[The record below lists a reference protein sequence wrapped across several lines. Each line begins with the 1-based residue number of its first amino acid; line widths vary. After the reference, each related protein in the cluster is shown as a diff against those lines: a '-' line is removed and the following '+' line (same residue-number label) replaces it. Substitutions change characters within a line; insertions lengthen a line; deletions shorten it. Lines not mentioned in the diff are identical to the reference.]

1 MAKRTGPSD
10 YAAIRSRGKEDL
22 WKTSAD
28 WGKRVFDEQY
38 DDPAHFLLEL
48 LQNAEDALARR
59 TRKPPKAKR
68 GVAFELTDDG
78 LRFRHFGDPFDRADV
93 ESICRIGQSTKKL
106 DDIGRFGLGFKS
118 VYAFTDRPRIHSGP
132 EDFAIADYFK
142 PEACEPLASRGRDET
157 VIEVPRTSDRGDW
170 DRLSASMDEMLSPVN
185 LLFLRHIESVRWRD
199 ARGSTTTCDRKAQ
212 RLDRNV
218 RRVTITHAPSGDE
231 PSHADHWL
239 VFSRPVQVD
248 RDRRIPVEIAFR
260 ENTERATAN
269 RRRIE
274 SVPHSRLYAY
284 FPTNEDTRVGF
295 LIQGPYN
302 TTPARDSVR
311 KHDEWNERLVTET
324 AALLRSALRWF
335 RYNGGVTTEILS
347 CLPLDRS
354 DFIDTMFEPLFTATL
369 DVLCTQK
376 LLPTYDGSHVAVD
389 RARLGGGDR
398 LRALFK
404 EQELGELCQVT
415 GGVHWLRGDITRDS
429 AHEVYRYVRDE
440 LKVQVLRPKNIVG
453 LLTRDFLV
461 ARTDAWVRKFYEF
474 LAEQE
479 GLQGLLRRKPIVR
492 LADGSQVRPPGESD
506 SSVFVPGPTSTRFR
520 TVRESVCD
528 TDEARR
534 FLESMGIR
542 EADVVDDVVANRL
555 PAYGDDGPAF
565 GDGDYTTDLEHIE
578 AASMTDSQEA
588 RQRLIERL
596 RNTRWVKVVDSRGAA
611 SGWRRPAEVYAPTPL
626 LRDLFDGIEGIC
638 FWDSSVFPSDSD
650 SLPRLLKECGVA
662 DRLRPKGSRLSM
674 DEQRAILLR
683 ENVPSVYGRRVDD
696 WTLEGVRRVVT
707 AIAEM
712 EDSEREGRS
721 ARLWEA
727 LVEWWRRESPS
738 RRERVCQGT
747 ARWSHHGPKEK
758 HFDAS
763 FLVLLRS
770 TPWVASGGTLHVP
783 EDVVFSSTG
792 WEDEPAL
799 HALLGFRD
807 EDDARREQEEGMLRL
822 LEEKGISDLAALRV
836 HLAGS
841 GRRDDFRDDEKEI
854 GVGDPSDGGWR
865 PEGTLKGVAD
875 WWDEAKDE
883 ERRKYAT
890 DVYPESV
897 HPERLRD
904 SGRAE
909 WFTMFALACFRSFG
923 RTQDTQHRGF
933 IERAIA
939 EGWWNDLANS
949 RPPEKMEP
957 WLDRLDRWSD
967 AGQTLQDQKFSMW
980 RESFVALY
988 TVARWLDEYIL
999 VMRHFP
1005 DIVEEAERPVLL
1017 RDVMNPTY
1025 SPPVRKLGVEA
1036 APLARTVGMGIN
1048 WMIREL
1054 IRNGFYEQGE
1064 VMAPYSWMPSRRV
1077 RHFLEAQGLEKHD
1090 ENSDD
1095 SLRIHEFVCEEL
1107 GSEVAEFHGDYDL
1120 PLQLWTRRRRGRQ

>member
-1 MAKRTGPSD
+1 MPKPTGPSD
-10 YAAIRSRGKEDL
+10 YTAIRARGKDEL
-22 WKTSAD
+22 WETAAD

-59 TRKPPKAKR
+59 ARKPPKAKR
-68 GVAFELTDDG
+68 GVAFELTGDG

-132 EDFAIADYFK
+132 EDFAIVDYFK
-142 PEACEPLASRGRDET
+142 PEACEPMASRGRDET
-157 VIEVPRTSDRGDW
+157 VIEVPRTSGRGDW

-185 LLFLRHIESVRWRD
+185 LLFLRHIESVRWTNV
-199 ARGSTTTCDRKAQ
+199 RGSTTTCDRKAE
-212 RLDRNV
+212 RIDRNV
-218 RRVTITHAPSGDE
+218 RRVTITQAPSGDE
-231 PSHADHWL
+231 PPRADHWL
-239 VFSRPVQVD
+239 VFSQPVQVD
-248 RDRRIPVEIAFR
+248 RDRHVQIAFR
-260 ENTERATAN
+260 QDPERATAN
-269 RRRIE
+269 RIGIE
-274 SVPHSRLYAY
+274 PVPHSRLYAY

-324 AALLRSALRWF
+324 ATLLRSALRWF
-335 RYNGGVTTEILS
+335 RYHGGITTEILS

-354 DFIDTMFEPLFTATL
+354 DFIDTMFEPLFTETL
-369 DVLCTQK
+369 DAFCTQK
-376 LLPTYDGSHVAVD
+376 LLPTYDGAHVAVD
-389 RARLGGGDR
+389 RARLGGGDH

-404 EQELGELCQVT
+404 EQILGELCRVS

-429 AHEVYRYVRDE
+429 AREVYRYVRDE
-440 LKVQVLRPKNIVG
+440 LKVEVLNPRNIVG
-453 LLTRDFLV
+453 LLDRDFLM
-461 ARTDAWVRKFYEF
+461 ARTDAWIRRFYAF
-474 LAEQE
+474 LVEQE

-492 LADGSQVRPPGESD
+492 LADGSQVRPPGDSD
-506 SSVFVPGPTSTRFR
+506 PGVFLPGPTRTRFR

-528 TDEARR
+528 TDDARR

-542 EADVVDDVVANRL
+542 EADVVDDVIANRL
-555 PAYGDDGPAF
+555 PVYGDNGPIF
-565 GDGDYTTDLEHIE
+565 DDGDYMADLERIE
-578 AASMTDSQEA
+578 AASMTDSREA

-596 RNTRWVKVVDSRGAA
+596 EDTRWVKVVDSWGAA

-626 LRDLFDGIEGIC
+626 LRDLFDGIQGTN

-650 SLPRLLKECGVA
+650 SLPRLLKQCGVA
-662 DRLRPKGSRLSM
+662 DRLRPKRPRLSM

-683 ENVPSVYGRRVDD
+683 ENVPSVQGRRVDD
-696 WTLEGVRRVVT
+696 WTLEGIRRVLR
-707 AIAEM
+707 AIPEI
-712 EDSEREGRS
+712 EGSERDGRS
-721 ARLWEA
+721 ERLWEA
-727 LVEWWRRESPS
+727 LVEWWRGESPV
-738 RRERVCQGT
+738 RRERVCRGT
-747 ARWSHHGPKEK
+747 AKWSHYGPQEK

-763 FLVLLRS
+763 FVVLLRS
-770 TPWVASGGTLHVP
+770 MPWVACGGTLQAP
-783 EDVVFSSTG
+783 KDVVFSSTG
-792 WEDEPAL
+792 WEDEPGL
-799 HALLGFRD
+799 HALLGFKD
-807 EDDARREQEEGMLRL
+807 EEDARREEVEGMLRL
-822 LEEKGISDLAALRV
+822 LEESGISDLDALRAR
-836 HLAGS
+836 LAGS
-841 GRRDDFRDDEKEI
+841 EWADGDQDEE
-854 GVGDPSDGGWR
+854 GATDGGYLPEGEALV
-865 PEGTLKGVAD
+865 PEGTLEDVAK
-875 WWDEAKDE
+875 WWDEAGDE
-883 ERRKYAT
+883 ERRKYAP
-890 DVYPESV
+890 DAYPAGFR
-897 HPERLRD
+897 PERLRD
-904 SGRAE
+904 GGRAE
-909 WFTMFALACFRSFG
+909 WFTMFALASFRSYG
-923 RTQDTQHRGF
+923 RTQETQHRGF
-933 IERAIA
+933 INRAIA

-949 RPPEKMEP
+949 RPPENMEP
-957 WLDRLDRWSD
+957 WLERLDRWSD

-1025 SPPVRKLGVEA
+1025 SPSVRKLGVEA

-1054 IRNGFYEQGE
+1054 VRSGFYERGG
-1064 VMAPYSWMPSRRV
+1064 VMAPYSWMPSRRA
-1077 RHFLEAQGLEKHD
+1077 RRFLETQGLGIPDGNPDH
-1090 ENSDD
+1090 
-1095 SLRIHEFVCEEL
+1095 SLSIHEFVCGKL